1 MMQLSHKHNL
11 LISREGR
18 AHTMDPLNQ
27 QPTPP
32 APQPPVAPV
41 PPAPTYQQPVGY
53 PGQASVPGKALSIAG
68 FSVALVSAFINIFTF
83 GIVAV
88 VGLGLSIAGRVQS
101 KKAGKANGLALAGII
116 ISSIV
121 AVITIA
127 VFAFGV
133 IVGVQYASQ
142 MNAKCKELGVGT
154 HQVDISGTAST
165 LTCTSDGFE
174 VKTN

>member
-1 MMQLSHKHNL
+1 
-11 LISREGR
+11 
-18 AHTMDPLNQ
+18 MDPLNQ

-41 PPAPTYQQPVGY
+41 PPAPAYQQPVGY

-68 FSVALVSAFINIFTF
+68 FSVALASVILNMFTL
-83 GIVAV
+83 GIIAV

-121 AVITIA
+121 AVVTLIFF
-127 VFAFGV
+127 VFGV
-133 IVGVQYASQ
+133 VVGVQYAAQ
-142 MNAKCKELGVGT
+142 MNAKCTELGIGT
-154 HQVDISGTAST
+154 HQVSISGTAST
-165 LTCTSDGFE
+165 LTCTSDGFD

>member
-1 MMQLSHKHNL
+1 
-11 LISREGR
+11 
-18 AHTMDPLNQ
+18 MDPLNQ

-41 PPAPTYQQPVGY
+41 PPAPAYQQPVGY

-68 FSVALVSAFINIFTF
+68 FSVALASVILNMFTL
-83 GIVAV
+83 GIIAV

-121 AVITIA
+121 AVVTLIFF
-127 VFAFGV
+127 VFGV
-133 IVGVQYASQ
+133 VVGVQYASQ
-142 MNAKCKELGVGT
+142 MNAKCKELGIGT
-154 HQVDISGTAST
+154 HQVSISGTAST
-165 LTCTSDGFE
+165 LTCTSDGFD